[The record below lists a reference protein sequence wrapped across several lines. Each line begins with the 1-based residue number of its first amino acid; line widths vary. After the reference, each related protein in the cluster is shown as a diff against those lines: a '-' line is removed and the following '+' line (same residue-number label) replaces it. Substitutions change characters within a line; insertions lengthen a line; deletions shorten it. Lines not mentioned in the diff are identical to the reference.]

1 MFSNLTK
8 LSAFAGDYELF
19 NEYTIQALEKQKKQ
33 MDGYI
38 TYACTLG
45 GQKGIP
51 TLVSYETHVFKAI

>member
-33 MDGYI
+33 WM
-38 TYACTLG
+38 
-45 GQKGIP
+45 GI
-51 TLVSYETHVFKAI
+51 